1 MQQQYYANK
10 PQDVYRRQAIMT
22 ASPVELI
29 IMLYD
34 GCRKAILLGQR
45 AIEKNNPSEAHKQ
58 LTKAQDI
65 IGELVSSLDMRYEVA
80 EQLLDLYEFLLI
92 ELADANMSKSAAK
105 LPDLL
110 EMIETLRGTWQE
122 VFDQQKKGNLSLA
135 ED

>member
-1 MQQQYYANK
+1 MQYMANK

-34 GCRKAILLGQR
+34 GCRKAILLAQR
-45 AIEKNNPSEAHKQ
+45 AIEKNNPAEAHKQ

-65 IGELVSSLDMRYEVA
+65 IGELVTSLDMRYEIA
-80 EQLLDLYEFLLI
+80 EQLLDLYEFILI
-92 ELADANMSKSAAK
+92 QLAEINVKKDVA
-105 LPDLL
+105 LIPPIL
-110 EMIETLRGTWQE
+110 EIVESLRDTWQQ
-122 VFDQQKKGNLSLA
+122 VFDQQKKGGLSLA